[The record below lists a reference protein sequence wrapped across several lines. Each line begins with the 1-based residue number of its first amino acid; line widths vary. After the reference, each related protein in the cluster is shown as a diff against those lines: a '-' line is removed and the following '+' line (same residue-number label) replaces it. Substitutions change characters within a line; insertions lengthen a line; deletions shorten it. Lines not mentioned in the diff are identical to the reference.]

1 MLHNGGAFQSLHPS
15 TPLFKYQ
22 NLNVICVPFFFLYSA
37 PGKEVLR
44 LSSLPLS
51 AFSYISLA
59 GQFVALGYA
68 AAVGKVQQ

>member
-1 MLHNGGAFQSLHPS
+1 MVVLFSLSIHPH
-15 TPLFKYQ
+15 LC
-22 NLNVICVPFFFLYSA
+22 LNTRTLMSSVSHFFFLYSA

-51 AFSYISLA
+51 AFSYISIA